1 MHEWLSGGVSPCQG
15 EGRGFESRL
24 VLLQK
29 RKKRGILWDTSFL
42 SFTLRDVS
50 FSHTKS
56 KRTSSFSHIIKV
68 IESMMC
74 VFFILSI

>member
-1 MHEWLSGGVSPCQG
+1 MMCTRAKMKFVGKMKIRMFEPCRARTVRLS
-15 EGRGFESRL
+15 
-24 VLLQK
+24 
-29 RKKRGILWDTSFL
+29 
-42 SFTLRDVS
+42 TLRDVS